1 MTQQDIERLQGI
13 RDALEAQED
22 QGMDDAR
29 DIDTEI
35 KEARA
40 GLYR

>member
-1 MTQQDIERLQGI
+1 MSPQDIERLEAI
-13 RDALEAQED
+13 REALEAQED
-22 QGMDDAR
+22 HLLEDAR

-40 GLYR
+40 GLH